1 MFPSALP
8 SLGYG
13 AGAHARTQA
22 RKRART
28 LTLMHSHAHAHAL
41 VRERA
46 RTRTRL
52 GHPTWRIATLFLLLT
67 EKMIKFNY
75 NYRPLDDSSLQL
87 AFSPGIL
94 AILVI
99 LTQSITV
106 APVELSFVDLECGR
120 VSLFS
125 CAVLIGKKDSLKKI
139 VAS

>member
-1 MFPSALP
+1 M
-8 SLGYG
+8 
-13 AGAHARTQA
+13 
-22 RKRART
+22 
-28 LTLMHSHAHAHAL
+28 
-41 VRERA
+41 RERA

-75 NYRPLDDSSLQL
+75 NYRPLDESSLQL

-99 LTQSITV
+99 LTQSITI
-106 APVELSFVDLECGR
+106 APVEVSFVDLENGR
-120 VSLFS
+120 FSLLF
-125 CAVLIGKKDSLKKI
+125 IRRTHWRKRFKKKT

>member
-22 RKRART
+22 RKHARIRART
-28 LTLMHSHAHAHAL
+28 HSHAHAL
-41 VRERA
+41 VREFA

-52 GHPTWRIATLFLLLT
+52 GRPTWRIATLFLLLT

-75 NYRPLDDSSLQL
+75 NYRPLDESCLQL
-87 AFSPGIL
+87 AFSTGIL

-99 LTQSITV
+99 LTQFITV

-125 CAVLIGKKDSLKKI
+125 CAVLIGKKDSLRKI